1 MHPIA
6 TMSTRMTEL
15 SPATAAMPMR
25 MSAQQTHR
33 RVLRRLLRLLAEVGD
48 GFESGIR
55 EEDNRRGDEDTGDVS
70 GPAPGDDR
78 GTECEF
84 EDEIPCDDPG
94 EDLTDRG
101 VGVGIGT
108 ALRWELPLPVP
119 HSRGQRG
126 ERRVLQ

>member
-1 MHPIA
+1 MMTRPLVTHFDSRMPRKA
-6 TMSTRMTEL
+6 TQPRTSEMKMSSRL
-15 SPATAAMPMR
+15 AIDPS
-25 MSAQQTHR
+25 SANH
-33 RVLRRLLRLLAEVGD
+33 
-48 GFESGIR
+48 
-55 EEDNRRGDEDTGDVS
+55 TGDVS